1 MSREYVV
8 AARGAAEQNEGTCSL
23 EEALAAVQPGDTI
36 TLLPGV
42 YRERLVVRRSGT
54 ADAPI
59 TIRAAQPG
67 TAVLTG
73 ADVVSG
79 WTPDDETGSVWRK
92 HGLGL
97 QLPRALDKGLLAG
110 RSEQVFVDGIMLRQV
125 LHRDQMV
132 SGTFC
137 YDEAADVMYIAPHV
151 FTGEQREGAMVFDS
165 GAITGNKAWEVRR
178 DDPETAWQFLL
189 KPFRPEEHV
198 IEVTMR
204 SNILALGDEEQREQV
219 AHVRVQGLRLR
230 ASADKPQRSMAT
242 LIGKHLVLE
251 DCVLDYGA
259 ARGLTVRGEDVHV
272 RRCRVQH
279 NGQMGFAVV
288 GSARFV
294 MEQCRVCYNNYKHA
308 DFVCFENGGCKIVR
322 TSDSVLRQVVCIGN
336 DGPGLWFD
344 IDNERNVIERCWC
357 EGNSGPGIMYEIS
370 KTGVIRNNICV
381 RNGFQYKKDVTL
393 NAAHTSV
400 GPLSRCTGRGF

>member
-97 QLPRALDKGLLAG
+97 QLPRALGKGLLAG

-381 RNGFQYKKDVTL
+381 RNGFQYKKEVTF